1 MAKVLFKG
9 FMQVTADVFNGKTEA
24 EKKQYL
30 WLVRPNGATDGTKG
44 DLYFGTRHYGHVDE
58 AELDALKQILTS
70 VGLNPTT
77 GEYVPYGSG
86 VYTSG
91 ATTVLDATSKLDDA
105 VKANKVYEA
114 NGITVTNNATGTTV
128 AVKVKDGDS
137 VLATDASGLSATLQL
152 VKIDQPAAEFAS
164 QYKLVGKDG
173 VTALGTTIDI
183 VKDQFLKKV
192 AYVEEM
198 TDAIIAEYHL
208 PGTVGDYTKNPYL
221 CFLWELDTDP
231 STAGDQVGTAIPLG
245 EIFED
250 FTLVFKL
257 NGEQFIKNTQ
267 TNEYELTID
276 ATEIDT
282 VAAIT
287 PDNTVEPG
295 TAVTAGVSIEDALK
309 AVYSGSLLYIDGND
323 VEN

>member
-1 MAKVLFKG
+1 MPKVLFKG
-9 FMQVTADVFNGKTEA
+9 FKQVNATEWA
-24 EKKQYL
+24 ATSDANKKQYM
-30 WLVRPNGATDGTKG
+30 WFVRPDGATDGTKG
-44 DLYFGTRHYGHVDE
+44 DLYFGTRHYGHVNE

-77 GEYVPYGSG
+77 GEYVPYSAGT
-86 VYTSG
+86 YTSA
-91 ATTVLDATSKLDDA
+91 ATTVLAATSALDDA

-137 VLATDASGLSATLQL
+137 VLATDASGLSATLRL
-152 VKIDQPAAEFAS
+152 VKIADPAAEFAS

-192 AYVEEM
+192 AYVEKM
-198 TDAIIAEYHL
+198 TAEIIAEYHL
-208 PGTVGDYTKNPYL
+208 PGTVEGYTKNPYL

-257 NGEQFIKNTQ
+257 NGEQFIKNEQ
-267 TNEYELTID
+267 NEYELTID

-282 VAAIT
+282 VADIT
-287 PDNTVEPG
+287 PDD
-295 TAVTAGVSIEDALK
+295 TAVVGATIAAGSSIEEALG
-309 AVYSGSLLYIDGND
+309 AIYSSSLLYIEGSD
-323 VEN
+323 VES